1 MPESQLWAPTPPICL
16 TWEVMQGPGQVG
28 DAGLGLGFRVAAE
41 LSGMGMEDGWEAVVF
56 PGHPG
61 RKGGTFIEAATQ
73 PILPA
78 SVLGELP
85 APPTTRAIPEQVG
98 DSVCSGH
105 VNLEWWKVRQ
115 AR

>member
-85 APPTTRAIPEQVG
+85 APPTTGAIPEQVG